1 MRSSE
6 VVCLPNK
13 ENVNN
18 MISIIEGQISDLRDD
33 LKTAKHWVTRS
44 VIRKSIDEYL
54 KLLDTAKSKLN

>member
-1 MRSSE
+1 M
-6 VVCLPNK
+6 PNK

-44 VIRKSIDEYL
+44 VIRKAIDEYL
-54 KLLDTAKSKLN
+54 KLLDTAKSKFN

>member
-1 MRSSE
+1 M
-6 VVCLPNK
+6 VCLPNK

-44 VIRKSIDEYL
+44 VIRKAIDEYL